1 MNGVQLF
8 LLGRTLMKIGEEAI
22 PTGGVGKRATSTRSV
37 LIVMLDVYAHPDTTV
52 GEIAVRSGLPQSA
65 VSACVARLRET
76 GSVVTATD
84 PGDRRRTLVRQNPE
98 VSDRRA
104 EVAAAPI
111 DVALSTA
118 LGTDDPDELAE
129 VVALL
134 DALAR
139 RLSPDVLARLTL
151 EAPDA
156 GSAGAG

>member
-22 PTGGVGKRATSTRSV
+22 PTGGVGKRTTSTRSV
-37 LIVMLDVYAHPDTTV
+37 LVVMLDVYAHPDTTV

-84 PGDRRRTLVRQNPE
+84 PRDRRRTLVRRNPGM
-98 VSDRRA
+98 SDRRA
-104 EVAAAPI
+104 EVASSSV
-111 DVALSTA
+111 DGALSTA
-118 LGTDDPDELAE
+118 LGTGDPAELAE

-134 DALAR
+134 EALAE
-139 RLSPDVLARLTL
+139 RLSPEVLARLT
-151 EAPDA
+151 PDA
-156 GSAGAG
+156 

>member
-22 PTGGVGKRATSTRSV
+22 PTGGVGKRTTSTRSV

-52 GEIAVRSGLPQSA
+52 GEIAVRTGLPQSA

-84 PGDRRRTLVRQNPE
+84 PRDRRRTLVRRDPE
-98 VSDRRA
+98 MSDRRA
-104 EVAAAPI
+104 EVASAS
-111 DVALSTA
+111 VEGALSTA
-118 LGTDDPDELAE
+118 LGTRDPAELAE

-134 DALAR
+134 EALAE
-139 RLSPDVLARLTL
+139 RLSPDVLARLT
-151 EAPDA
+151 PDA
-156 GSAGAG
+156 ADTR

>member
-22 PTGGVGKRATSTRSV
+22 PTGGVGKRTTSTRSV

-84 PGDRRRTLVRQNPE
+84 PHDRRRTLVRRSPGT
-98 VSDRRA
+98 SDRRA
-104 EVAAAPI
+104 EVAASSV
-111 DVALSTA
+111 DGTLSTA
-118 LGTDDPDELAE
+118 LGTSDPAELAE
-129 VVALL
+129 VLGLL
-134 DALAR
+134 EALAE
-139 RLSPDVLARLTL
+139 RLSPEVLARLT
-151 EAPDA
+151 PDA
-156 GSAGAG
+156 